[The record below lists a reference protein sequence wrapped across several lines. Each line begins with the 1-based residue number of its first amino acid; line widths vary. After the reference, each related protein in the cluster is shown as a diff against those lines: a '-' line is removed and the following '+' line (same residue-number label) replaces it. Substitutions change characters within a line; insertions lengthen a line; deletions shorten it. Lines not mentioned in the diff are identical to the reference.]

1 MDERGL
7 HQRDANFRA
16 LTPLNFLARTAA
28 VYPNKTAIVHGD
40 LVQTWAETDV
50 RARRLAAGLR
60 DKGIKPGDVVAI
72 LAPNTPA
79 FVEASFA
86 VPIAGA
92 VILTLNTRLDAGTL
106 RYCLEHSEA
115 KMVLV
120 DSELAAR
127 LGEAVEEM
135 SAPPVIVRIEDPL
148 AKPTEGPFEYTY
160 DEVFADTPMTYV
172 PPADEWA
179 SFTLSYTS
187 GTTGKPKGVVYSHR
201 GVAMGAIS
209 NALDWA
215 MPHFPVYL
223 WTLPMFHCHGWCFPF
238 TIAMKAGVNVCCRQV
253 SADFIVDMFEK
264 HGVTHFCGAPIIMQM
279 VVEGCT
285 KRGFTSPHPVKM
297 MTAAAPPPAVVIQ
310 RMEEVGIEVT
320 HVYGL
325 TEVYGPCVVSAWDP
339 AWDVKPVEERAR
351 LKARQGVNY
360 TLQDGISVRD
370 PETMQEVPANG
381 EAVGEIMMYGNIV
394 MKGYLKDEDA
404 TEKAFAGGMFHSGD
418 LAVRHPDGYVE
429 IKDRAKDIIISGG
442 ENISSIEVEDALY
455 THPAVASAAV
465 VAMPNEKWGETPCAF
480 VELVD
485 GQTVTEEELIAWVR
499 ERIAH
504 YKAPRTVVFEPM
516 PKTST
521 GKIQKFA
528 LRQRA
533 KEIANG

>member
-7 HQRDANFRA
+7 EKCDANFRA
-16 LTPLNFLARTAA
+16 ITPLNFLARTAA
-28 VYPNKTAIVHGD
+28 VFPEKTAIVHGD
-40 LVQTWAETDV
+40 FSQTWGETDV

-60 DKGIKPGDVVAI
+60 ARGIEPGDVVAI

-106 RYCLEHSEA
+106 RYCLEHSET

-120 DSELAAR
+120 DSELASR

-135 SAPPVIVRIEDPL
+135 ESRPLIVRIEDIL
-148 AKPTEGPFEYTY
+148 AKPTEGPYDLTY
-160 DEVFADTPMTYV
+160 EELFADEPMAYV
-172 PPADEWA
+172 PPKDEWT

-187 GTTGKPKGVVYSHR
+187 GTTGRPKGVVYSHR

-253 SADFIVDMFEK
+253 SADAIVEAFEK
-264 HGVTHFCGAPIIMQM
+264 YGVTHFCGAPIVMQM
-279 VVEGCT
+279 AVEGCQ
-285 KRGFTSPHPVKM
+285 KRGFKSPHTIRM

-310 RMEEVGIEVT
+310 RMEEVGIDVT

-325 TEVYGPCVVSAWDP
+325 TEVYGPCVVSAWKP
-339 AWDVKPVEERAR
+339 EWDEKPVEERAR
-351 LKARQGVNY
+351 IKARQGVNY
-360 TLQDGISVRD
+360 TLQEGLSVRD
-370 PETMQEVPANG
+370 PETMEDVPSNG

-394 MKGYLKDEDA
+394 MKGYLKDEEA
-404 TEKAFAGGMFHSGD
+404 TQKAFAGGMFHSGD

-455 THPAVASAAV
+455 AHPAVASAAV
-465 VAMPNEKWGETPCAF
+465 VAMPSERWGETPCAF
-480 VELVD
+480 VELVEGAQAD
-485 GQTVTEEELIAWVR
+485 EAELIAWVR

-504 YKAPRTVVFEPM
+504 YKAPKKVVFEPM

-533 KEIANG
+533 KELAS